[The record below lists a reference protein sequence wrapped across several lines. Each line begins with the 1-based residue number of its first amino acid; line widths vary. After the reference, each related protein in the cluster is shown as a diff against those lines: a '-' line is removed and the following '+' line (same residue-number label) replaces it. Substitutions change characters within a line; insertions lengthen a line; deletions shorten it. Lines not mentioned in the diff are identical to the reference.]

1 MLTHINLNAA
11 GLLNRRTFLGTTT
24 LGMAGWKGEVI
35 AQSDVLRKKGLSC
48 ILLFLKGGPSQ
59 LETFDPK
66 PGMPTGGPT
75 KSIATSTPG
84 LRIADGW
91 PKTAKVMKH
100 VSLVR
105 TITNTVAE
113 HSRAVYQMHT
123 GYIPMGG
130 VKFPSFGSTVSNE
143 FARPN
148 NDIPSFVSIGTSGG
162 DTIGAGF
169 LGMNHA
175 PLVVNDPSVMPKNV
189 SISNKIDVDRFS
201 RRLSLLSDLENQY
214 SIMGA
219 KARVV
224 DHKAIYS
231 NAANLIQ
238 SPNLKCFDINKEEDK
253 VRETYGKSSVGN
265 GCLLARRLI
274 EQGVSFVEV
283 ESAKW
288 DTHYDHFDRIKPLN
302 SETDQA
308 FAALI
313 EDLNQRG
320 ILDKTL
326 VILMGEFGRTPT
338 INPRQGRDHFPKAF
352 SMILAGAGIKG
363 GFVLGETTPDGTGI
377 KNNPVTI
384 KNLFCTFCKAL
395 KINPRK
401 ENLGPLNRP
410 IKIMDEGVA
419 EKALFK

>member
-1 MLTHINLNAA
+1 
-11 GLLNRRTFLGTTT
+11 
-24 LGMAGWKGEVI
+24 
-35 AQSDVLRKKGLSC
+35 
-48 ILLFLKGGPSQ
+48 
-59 LETFDPK
+59 
-66 PGMPTGGPT
+66 
-75 KSIATSTPG
+75 
-84 LRIADGW
+84 
-91 PKTAKVMKH
+91 
-100 VSLVR
+100 
-105 TITNTVAE
+105 
-113 HSRAVYQMHT
+113 
-123 GYIPMGG
+123 
-130 VKFPSFGSTVSNE
+130 
-143 FARPN
+143 
-148 NDIPSFVSIGTSGG
+148 
-162 DTIGAGF
+162 
-169 LGMNHA
+169 
-175 PLVVNDPSVMPKNV
+175 
-189 SISNKIDVDRFS
+189 
-201 RRLSLLSDLENQY
+201 
-214 SIMGA
+214 MGA
-219 KARVV
+219 KSRVV

-231 NAANLIQ
+231 NASNLIQ

-363 GFVLGETTPDGTGI
+363 GFFL
-377 KNNPVTI
+377 
-384 KNLFCTFCKAL
+384 
-395 KINPRK
+395 
-401 ENLGPLNRP
+401 
-410 IKIMDEGVA
+410 
-419 EKALFK
+419 

>member
-1 MLTHINLNAA
+1 MMTHINLNAE
-11 GLLNRRTFLGTTT
+11 GLLNRRTFLGATT

-130 VKFPSFGSTVSNE
+130 VKFPSFGSTVSKE
-143 FARPN
+143 FVRPN
-148 NDIPSFVSIGTSGG
+148 NDIPSFVSIGTSG

-169 LGMNHA
+169 LGMTYA

-189 SISNKIDVDRFS
+189 TISNKIDVDRFS

-219 KARVV
+219 KSRVV

-238 SPNLKCFDINKEEDK
+238 SPNLKCFEINKEEDK

-283 ESAKW
+283 ESGNW

-363 GFVLGETTPDGTGI
+363 GFVLGETTHDGKEI

-384 KNLFCTFCKAL
+384 KNIFCTFCKAL